1 MAAPVPPRGGARG
14 SAASPSRSARFRGVG
29 RDKMASPPPLQRG
42 SAGTLPRAGER
53 ALRRG
58 SAAGWDTA
66 SARSTDP
73 ALRTRAR
80 AAKEVSRAGEPL
92 LHNPRKPSRPGQ
104 SHLFLPCPLTPA
116 CALPETHARTYN
128 PPFSRALAPAARFR
142 ARAREGMQ
150 GARRWGQ
157 RGRGRGRAP
166 CGLLIGSA
174 ADGHAPRRGGGGGL
188 GTAQAHYG
196 PVALAVPPA
205 PDAHTPCLF
214 RGALLIAGILCS
226 PSVSPVV
233 ELRMLAQR
241 RAWVATRPCVCV

>member
-1 MAAPVPPRGGARG
+1 MPGRKLLSRRSGRPSERPRRGSPDGGGAR
-14 SAASPSRSARFRGVG
+14 ASEGRRPRLRSLSQPLRPVPGSRSGQNG
-29 RDKMASPPPLQRG
+29 LPSPPQRG

-53 ALRRG
+53 ARRRG

-150 GARRWGQ
+150 GTRRWGQ

-174 ADGHAPRRGGGGGL
+174 ADGHAPRRVGARPGNG
-188 GTAQAHYG
+188 A
-196 PVALAVPPA
+196 
-205 PDAHTPCLF
+205 
-214 RGALLIAGILCS
+214 GALRPCS
-226 PSVSPVV
+226 PWPFPPPPTHTH
-233 ELRMLAQR
+233 LAFSG
-241 RAWVATRPCVCV
+241 APC